1 MACFCVVLFMLFIPI
16 CSSDAV
22 LIDSAQ
28 LCCML
33 VSRVTQA
40 MPLHPFPAYRPA
52 ELKHSLG
59 KGIVALGKALQ
70 GQSLIHLDVW
80 QPFQRQC
87 ASAGGLEWNQP
98 ASASCPPL
106 PSLQGF
112 PVRMAG
118 PGASCLR
125 SYPGCQSGH
134 SGSSFFLPPPPR
146 SGEHIQ
152 LPGGSFA
159 YTRRE
164 PLGVCAG
171 IGAWNFPF
179 QIACWK
185 SAPAL
190 ACGKERA
197 LAWVG
202 QQDLVT
208 RGGGT

>member
-1 MACFCVVLFMLFIPI
+1 MCGNPSRGSVHLQVAWSGTSQHQPLARHFLLCRASLSGWLGQAPAASDPTQVV
-16 CSSDAV
+16 
-22 LIDSAQ
+22 
-28 LCCML
+28 
-33 VSRVTQA
+33 
-40 MPLHPFPAYRPA
+40 
-52 ELKHSLG
+52 SLATR
-59 KGIVALGKALQ
+59 ALL
-70 GQSLIHLDVW
+70 S
-80 QPFQRQC
+80 
-87 ASAGGLEWNQP
+87 
-98 ASASCPPL
+98 
-106 PSLQGF
+106 
-112 PVRMAG
+112 
-118 PGASCLR
+118 
-125 SYPGCQSGH
+125 
-134 SGSSFFLPPPPR
+134 PPPPR